1 MVPVTWGRRAPVP
14 LRSDVLSEEE
24 AEVTKDHAALG
35 FMTRRRISRREFVRR
50 AAGAGVVAPALA
62 GGLGA
67 KPATATAQNQD
78 LEATL
83 AIWGWEDSLNGLK
96 VADAAF
102 AQAYPTIALEYVP
115 RPPADTYQQL
125 QLAASAG
132 SGGPDVS
139 LIEDS
144 HLAQFVQLGVLAD
157 LTDRVAPYVEKVN
170 DHKWLQARA
179 DDRAYAMPWDSGPV
193 AVFYRR
199 DVFERAGVDPAT
211 LGTWED
217 YYAAAKTVQETTG
230 AMMLAQAKARN
241 SGRTFEML
249 LWQRGLGYVDEKGNV
264 ILDTEPRVQETLEY
278 MGRFWADGLATDTE
292 EWTDPWYKEMAD
304 GAVATIPGAVWMGTF
319 FKSFIAPEAA
329 GQWGVV
335 KLPTWGDE
343 PSRASNDGG
352 SALAI
357 FEASE
362 QKDAAWA
369 YIEFHL
375 GREDSQLEIYKETD
389 LFPSLQT
396 TYTDPFFQEPDP
408 YFEDQPVRSL
418 FAEVVA
424 EVPAAGVYTSD
435 YQEMNGL
442 LTPELQRYAVGE
454 QDAAHALKNAAD
466 AIRERTGRS

>member
-1 MVPVTWGRRAPVP
+1 MRLV
-14 LRSDVLSEEE
+14 VLSEEE
-24 AEVTKDHAALG
+24 AKVAKDHSG
-35 FMTRRRISRREFVRR
+35 FDAVLHGRISRRELVRR
-50 AAGAGVVAPALA
+50 AAGVGVAVPALA
-62 GGLGA
+62 GALGA
-67 KPATATAQNQD
+67 RPGTTAAQNQD

-83 AIWGWEDSLNGLK
+83 TIWGWEDSLNGLK
-96 VADAAF
+96 VVDAAF
-102 AQAYPTIALEYVP
+102 AQAYPNVALEYVP
-115 RPPADTYQQL
+115 RPAGDTYQQL

-132 SGGPDVS
+132 SGGPDIS

-144 HLAQFVQLGVLAD
+144 HLAQFVELGVLAD

-170 DHKWLQARA
+170 DYKWLQARA
-179 DDRAYAMPWDSGPV
+179 DDRAYAMPWDCGPV

-199 DVFERAGVDPAT
+199 DVFEQAGVDPAAIA
-211 LGTWED
+211 TWED
-217 YYAAAKTVQETTG
+217 YHRTAKTVQETTG
-230 AMMLAQAKARN
+230 AAMLAQAKARN

-249 LWQRGLGYVDEKGNV
+249 LWQRGLGYVDQEGNV

-278 MGRFWADGLATDTE
+278 LGRFWADGLATDTE
-292 EWTDPWYKEMAD
+292 EWTDPWYKELAD

-319 FKSFIAPEAA
+319 FKSFIAPDAA

-335 KLPTWGDE
+335 KLPTWGEE
-343 PSRASNDGG
+343 PSQASNDGG

-375 GREDSQLEIYKETD
+375 GREDSQLEIYKESD
-389 LFPSLQT
+389 LFPSLET
-396 TYTDPFFQEPDP
+396 TYTDPFFREPDP
-408 YFEDQPVRSL
+408 YFADQSVRSL

-424 EVPAAGVYTSD
+424 EVPAAGVYTAD

-454 QDAAHALKNAAD
+454 QDAAQALKNAAD